1 MALYIFYL
9 HMFSDASEL
18 LANINDTVHS
28 QQAYKT
34 TTETYKPTKVIMR
47 IACLYCVVQIE
58 FLVK

>member
-1 MALYIFYL
+1 
-9 HMFSDASEL
+9 MFSDASEL